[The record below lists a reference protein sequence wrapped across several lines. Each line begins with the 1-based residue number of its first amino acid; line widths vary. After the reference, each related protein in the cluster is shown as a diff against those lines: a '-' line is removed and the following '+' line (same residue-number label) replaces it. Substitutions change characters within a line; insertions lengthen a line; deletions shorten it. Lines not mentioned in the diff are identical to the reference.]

1 MYPHQLTNSLVNAR
15 IDDLRRSMAASR
27 GGHRHRF
34 AASYSDSGP
43 RRPRRGTPR
52 ISIRALTVR
61 FAH

>member
-27 GGHRHRF
+27 GGHRF
-34 AASYSDSGP
+34 AASHSDSRP
-43 RRPRRGTPR
+43 RRPHRGTR
-52 ISIRALTVR
+52 SISIRALTAR